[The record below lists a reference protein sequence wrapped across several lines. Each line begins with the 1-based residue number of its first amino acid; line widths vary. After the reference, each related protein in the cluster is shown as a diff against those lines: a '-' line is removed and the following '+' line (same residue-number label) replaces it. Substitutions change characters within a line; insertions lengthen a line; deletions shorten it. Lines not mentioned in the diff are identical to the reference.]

1 VLKLS
6 QSAAPEANAGQAG
19 FTLIEVLVALVIVA
33 VSLAA
38 LSSLMASN
46 RRVAGSLDTHL
57 SLVETAR
64 GIETA
69 LPNRAALVGNSSGE
83 SGDYRW
89 AVFARPFT
97 SNLVDPSAPTPWIP
111 QAIAIRVQ
119 SPEGVSIQ
127 VDTVRLQARPKQ

>member
-1 VLKLS
+1 LFR
-6 QSAAPEANAGQAG
+6 SAAPESHAGSEG

-38 LSSLMASN
+38 LGSLMASN
-46 RRVAGSLDTHL
+46 RRVARSLDTHL

-69 LPNRAALVGNSSGE
+69 LPDRATLAGNSAGE

-89 AVFARPFT
+89 GVFIAPFV
-97 SNLVDPSAPTPWIP
+97 SNLVDPNVPSPWIP
-111 QAIAIRVQ
+111 QAVGIRVQ

-127 VDTVRLQARPKQ
+127 IDTVRLQPRPKQ

>member
-1 VLKLS
+1 LF
-6 QSAAPEANAGQAG
+6 QSAARKSRPGCDG
-19 FTLIEVLVALVIVA
+19 FTLIEVLIALVV
-33 VSLAA
+33 VSISIGA
-38 LSSLMASN
+38 LGQLMASN

-69 LPNRAALVGNSSGE
+69 LPDRAALAGNMAGE

-89 AVFARPFT
+89 GVFVRPFV
-97 SNLVDPSAPTPWIP
+97 SNLVDPNLPTPWLP
-111 QAIAIRVQ
+111 QAVAIRVQ

-127 VDTVRLQARPKQ
+127 VDTVRLQARPK

>member
-1 VLKLS
+1 LKLS
-6 QSAAPEANAGQAG
+6 QSAAPETSVGSEG
-19 FTLIEVLVALVIVA
+19 FTLIEVLIALVIVA

-38 LSSLMASN
+38 LASLMSSN
-46 RRVAGSLDTHL
+46 RRVAASLDTHL

-69 LPNRAALVGNSSGE
+69 LPDRAALVGNSAGE

-89 AVFARPFT
+89 GIFVRPFV
-97 SNLVDPSAPTPWIP
+97 SNLVDPQLPTPWIP
-111 QAIAIRVQ
+111 QAVAIRVQ

-127 VDTVRLQARPKQ
+127 IDTVRLQARPRP

>member
-1 VLKLS
+1 LF
-6 QSAAPEANAGQAG
+6 QSAARKSRAGCDG
-19 FTLIEVLVALVIVA
+19 FTLIEVLIALVV
-33 VSLAA
+33 VSISIAA
-38 LSSLMASN
+38 LGQLMASN

-69 LPNRAALVGNSSGE
+69 LPDRAALAGNMAGE

-89 AVFARPFT
+89 GVFVRPYV
-97 SNLVDPSAPTPWIP
+97 SNLVDPNLPTPWLP
-111 QAIAIRVQ
+111 QAVAIRVQ

-127 VDTVRLQARPKQ
+127 VDTVRLQARPK